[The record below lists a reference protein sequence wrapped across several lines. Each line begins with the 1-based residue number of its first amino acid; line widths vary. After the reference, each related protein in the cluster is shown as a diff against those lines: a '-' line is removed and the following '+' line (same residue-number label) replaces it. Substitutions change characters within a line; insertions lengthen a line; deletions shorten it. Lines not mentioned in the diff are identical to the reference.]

1 MVAAECRSWSVLR
14 SRGLVTLGVTI
25 WKGVEIKV
33 SPVNPGQAFAQTYG
47 SIDLID
53 PLAGDVEV

>member
-1 MVAAECRSWSVLR
+1 MPPWSVLR
-14 SRGLVTLGVTI
+14 SRGPRYAGVTI

-53 PLAGDVEV
+53 PPGGDVEV